1 VTRVLLCYQPTD
13 GGVGRHVRDVASGL
27 SERGYAVSLCGPSL
41 PGPLDGGAVA
51 SDGVELPDGV
61 AHVRLDLSREIAV
74 HHDLAALGRLVKIID
89 DLRPDI
95 IHAHSSKAGALARLA
110 RLAHPRTTVLYTPHG
125 YSFAGHFTRAAERQV
140 YRAVERGLA
149 PLASRVVCVC
159 EAEARLARAVGPSDR
174 VRVVHNGIAPAHDG
188 APDPYIADLASGGPV
203 IGTIARLRPGK
214 GLETL
219 IDAAP
224 HVLARHPDAKIAIV
238 GDGPHLG
245 ALRAQATALGVAHA
259 VHFTGACTDPLAA
272 LRSMR
277 IFALPSWAEAFPYV
291 VLEAMSLGRPIVA
304 SDVGGIGEAL
314 SADESGV
321 IVPARDSGA
330 LGGALVAL
338 LDDEERAHGLGQAA
352 LERVSSLFSLEA
364 MIDGLASVYDE
375 IVTSSP
381 RQADGSR
388 PQLARMN
395 GRCTP

>member
-1 VTRVLLCYQPTD
+1 M
-13 GGVGRHVRDVASGL
+13 

-41 PGPLDGGAVA
+41 PGPLDGGTAGSDAVQL
-51 SDGVELPDGV
+51 DERI
-61 AHVRLDLSREIAV
+61 AHVRLDVSREITV
-74 HHDLAALGRLVKIID
+74 HHDLAALGRLIKIIG

-110 RLAHPRTTVLYTPHG
+110 RLAHPRATVLYTPHG
-125 YSFAGHFTRAAERQV
+125 YSFAGYFTRAAERQV

-159 EAEARLARAVGPSDR
+159 EAEARLARSVGPANR

-188 APDPYIADLASGGPV
+188 APDPYIADLGSGGPV

-219 IDAAP
+219 IEAAP

-238 GDGPHLG
+238 GDGPHLA
-245 ALRAQATALGVAHA
+245 ALRSQAAALGVAHA
-259 VHFTGACTDPLAA
+259 VHFTGAATDPLAA
-272 LRSMR
+272 LRAMQ
-277 IFALPSWAEAFPYV
+277 IFVLPSWAEAFPYV
-291 VLEAMSLGRPIVA
+291 VLEAMSLARPIVA
-304 SDVGGIGEAL
+304 CDVGGIGEAL
-314 SADESGV
+314 SAGESGL

-330 LGGALVAL
+330 LGGALIEL
-338 LDDEERAHGLGQAA
+338 LDEEERARSLGEAA
-352 LERVSSLFSLEA
+352 LQRVGSLFSLEA

-381 RQADGSR
+381 SQADGSR
-388 PQLARMN
+388 PQLARIN
-395 GRCTP
+395 GRFTP